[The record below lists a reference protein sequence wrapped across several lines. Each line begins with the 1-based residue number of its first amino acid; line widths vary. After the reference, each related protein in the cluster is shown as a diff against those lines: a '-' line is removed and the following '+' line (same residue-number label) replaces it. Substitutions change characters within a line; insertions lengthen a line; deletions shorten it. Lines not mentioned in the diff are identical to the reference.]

1 MRLLPTLRRFAFV
14 RLLAVLG
21 AVLQVGAAPAAAM
34 AEGQF
39 AQKTG
44 LAQAHV
50 ESERSSTCVAVHA
63 DDCALCQLLSVVS
76 VTPAPSATLVAV
88 ATALGTA
95 STPIVLDAGVAGR
108 GEPPSRAPPASV

>member
-14 RLLAVLG
+14 RLFAVLG
-21 AVLQVGAAPAAAM
+21 AVLQVGAAPVAAC

-50 ESERSSTCVAVHA
+50 EAERSSTCVAVHA
-63 DDCALCQLLSVVS
+63 DDCALCQFLSAVS
-76 VTPAPSATLVAV
+76 VTPAPAAALVAV
-88 ATALGTA
+88 ASALGHPSA
-95 STPIVLDAGVAGR
+95 PIVLDAGIAGR
-108 GEPPSRAPPASV
+108 GEPPSRAPPVSV